1 MVILLRW
8 PFGAGSNVVHL
19 VVDCIPQVFLLS
31 ISKFIFLVDKH
42 CRLNVHLECQ
52 RVTNMS
58 KEDIDWA
65 FDLTKHNMQLL

>member
-1 MVILLRW
+1 MLSILK
-8 PFGAGSNVVHL
+8 FTVSHKFFCCVL
-19 VVDCIPQVFLLS
+19 VNIVFLL
-31 ISKFIFLVDKH
+31 IN